1 MDSQKTSVIR
11 CPQCGSYCNKTETAI
26 THEHS
31 IECRVCGYQEV
42 QTTIKREEFKGYG
55 SLVINDTAVVF
66 HSPILFEQEQEILSS
81 IIGNPNAR
89 FIKWTDEHGLTVL
102 KGELPEDFSD
112 EERIYLEQLAE
123 EEKAYFD
130 SDISSLPHSG
140 QL

>member
-11 CPQCGSYCNKTETAI
+11 CPQCSSYCNKTETAI

-31 IECRVCGYQEV
+31 IECRVCGYQEI

-89 FIKWTDEHGLTVL
+89 FIKWTDKHGLTVL

-112 EERIYLEQLAE
+112 EEREYFERLAE
-123 EEKAYFD
+123 DEERKEYFD
-130 SDISSLPHSG
+130 YSPLPHSG